1 MQLRLPD
8 RRRKVPTRPRFDQR
22 AVAWRRGQRPAAV
35 RSDHFAIELVIQ
47 TASGLLTGRFAPREA
62 LTILASQAPQARS
75 EARVLAEREPR
86 RSEGYAQLLTSIGA
100 ELATTFEAT
109 AQPVDLRAVVVELE
123 RVVREL
129 AP

>member
-1 MQLRLPD
+1 M
-8 RRRKVPTRPRFDQR
+8 
-22 AVAWRRGQRPAAV
+22 

-75 EARVLAEREPR
+75 EARVLAQREPR

-100 ELATTFEAT
+100 ELATTVDAT
-109 AQPVDLRAVVVELE
+109 TQPVDLRAVVEELE
-123 RVVREL
+123 RLVREL
-129 AP
+129 AH